1 MPVEWTFREDTPIY
15 TQLCEFLTMAIV
27 SGELQPGQ
35 RLTTVRELAAETGV
49 NPNTA
54 QRAVAELER
63 RGLVYSRRTV
73 GRFVTEDAE
82 RIESERQ
89 ALAEEHGRAFLA
101 AMEKLGFNRIQTVML
116 LEKLRAEAGA

>member
-35 RLTTVRELAAETGV
+35 RLTTVRELAADAGV

-101 AMEKLGFNRIQTVML
+101 AMERLGFNRIQTVML

>member
-1 MPVEWTFREDTPIY
+1 MEWTFREDTPIY

-35 RLTTVRELAAETGV
+35 RLTTVRELAADAGV

-101 AMEKLGFNRIQTVML
+101 AMERLGFNRIQTVML

>member
-1 MPVEWTFREDTPIY
+1 MEWTFREDTPIY

-35 RLTTVRELAAETGV
+35 RLTTVRELAAEAGV

-54 QRAVAELER
+54 QRAIAELER

-89 ALAEEHGRAFLA
+89 ALAEERGRAFLA

>member
-1 MPVEWTFREDTPIY
+1 VEWTFREDTPIY